1 MAGSENRIVIVQT
14 TVDDESK
21 AYGLARGA
29 VEARLSAGAHV
40 DARMTAF
47 YWWKGEVQ
55 HEREYRIS
63 FKTTEDRVEQLR
75 QWVHAD
81 HPYEVPQWIVLP
93 TAGASEAYLAWAQA
107 ETRGG
112 A

>member
-1 MAGSENRIVIVQT
+1 MADGGNPIVIVQT
-14 TVDDESK
+14 TEDDESR
-21 AYGLARGA
+21 AYELARGA
-29 VEARLSAGAHV
+29 VEARLAAGAHV

-55 HEREYRIS
+55 HEREYRVS

-75 QWVHAD
+75 AWVHAR
-81 HPYEVPQWIVLP
+81 HSYEVPQWVVLP
-93 TAGASEAYLAWAQA
+93 TTGASEAYLAWVRA